1 MVNNT
6 LTFPVEEIFQD
17 INGDPDN
24 VIMNIPEQ
32 IMQRMGWKE
41 GDTLKIEASEEG
53 FLSITK
59 VSNAKE

>member
-17 INGDPDN
+17 IDGDPDN

-32 IMQRMGWKE
+32 IMQQMGWKE

>member
-17 INGDPDN
+17 IEGDPDN
-24 VIMNIPEQ
+24 VLMNIPEQ

-41 GDTLKIEASEEG
+41 GDTIRVEASEEG
-53 FLSITK
+53 FLTITK
-59 VSNAKE
+59 VDNGKE